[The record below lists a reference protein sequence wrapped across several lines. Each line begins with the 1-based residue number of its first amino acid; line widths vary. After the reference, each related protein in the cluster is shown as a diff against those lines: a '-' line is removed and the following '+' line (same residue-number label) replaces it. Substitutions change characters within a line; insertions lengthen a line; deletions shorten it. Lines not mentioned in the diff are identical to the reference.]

1 LVSVYLSVHSLCVSA
16 ALTAKWTVG

>member
-1 LVSVYLSVHSLCVSA
+1 VSVYLSVHSLCVSA